1 MIPFI
6 FINLKRRTDRY
17 KSCTRQFSEQGFDMN
32 RVFRFLGK
40 DARTYDVA
48 PDEWAMFE
56 RADFMRDERIRKPIV
71 CNFLCHYE
79 IWRMMVDENI
89 PYLVVAQD
97 DIIMRNGFMYH
108 LANVLRYLPEDAELV
123 NLGLPEQVPASEIQG
138 PTSRAWFTEEV
149 TPAVSRLHPRI
160 NPCSL
165 CYLLTR
171 EGAINL
177 LAQAEL
183 GVNRAGDG
191 WMNDYCIR
199 NNIFYAS
206 SIVLATHRREFGS
219 DIFENSA

>member
-17 KSCTRQFSEQGFDMN
+17 KSCIRQVGEQEFDMSK
-32 RVFRFLGK
+32 VYRFLGK

-48 PDEWAMFE
+48 PDEWAMFTG
-56 RADFMRDERIRKPIV
+56 ADFMGDARIRKPIV

-79 IWRMMVDENI
+79 IWRMMVDEDI

-108 LANVLRYLPEDAELV
+108 LSNVLRYLPDDAELV
-123 NLGLPEQVPASEIQG
+123 NLGLPEQVPASRIQE
-138 PTSRAWFTEEV
+138 PTGRAWFTEEV
-149 TPAVSRLHPRI
+149 TPAVSRLNPSI

-165 CYLLTR
+165 CYLLTL
-171 EGAINL
+171 EGARNML
-177 LAQAEL
+177 DYAER
-183 GVNRAGDG
+183 GVRRAGDA
-191 WMNDYCIR
+191 WMNDYCIAK
-199 NNIFYAS
+199 NIFYAS
-206 SIVLATHRREFGS
+206 SVVLATHRREFGS

>member
-17 KSCTRQFSEQGFDMN
+17 KSCIRQVGEQEFDMSK
-32 RVFRFLGK
+32 VYRFLGK

-48 PDEWAMFE
+48 PDEWAMFTG
-56 RADFMRDERIRKPIV
+56 ADFMGDARIRKPIV

-79 IWRMMVDENI
+79 IWRMMVDEDI

-108 LANVLRYLPEDAELV
+108 LSNVLRYLPDDAELV
-123 NLGLPEQVPASEIQG
+123 NLGLPEQVPASRIQE
-138 PTSRAWFTEEV
+138 PTGRAWFTEEV
-149 TPAVSRLHPRI
+149 TPAVSRLNPII

-165 CYLLTR
+165 CYLLTL
-171 EGAINL
+171 EGARNML
-177 LAQAEL
+177 DYAER
-183 GVNRAGDG
+183 GVRRAGDA
-191 WMNDYCIR
+191 WMNDYCIAK
-199 NNIFYAS
+199 NIFYAS
-206 SIVLATHRREFGS
+206 SVVLATHRREFGS